1 MKKTAIL
8 LLLVLV
14 SATSSSWGKTKL
26 DRGIVKNTFVPK
38 GTFFFG
44 GTASYTEHSN
54 DDYKFIVMEK
64 WKGSGYTGS
73 VKPFVGW
80 CFANDLGVGL
90 SFNYD
95 RTMLNIENMEL
106 NLSEDLGFALQ
117 NAYSISHT
125 FSGTAFLRTYINIGD
140 SKRFGLYN
148 DLKFLYGRGF
158 GKIMNGV
165 GSSLVGTYQDITQAG
180 IIISPGLTVFIN
192 NFMAVEASVGILGF
206 QYKNIKQ
213 TTNQV
218 YEGSRITKS
227 ANFKIDL
234 FSIGLGIAFYL

>member
-1 MKKTAIL
+1 MKKILPPL
-8 LLLVLV
+8 LLLLLL
-14 SATSSSWGKTKL
+14 AAPCWGKVRL

-38 GTFFFG
+38 GTVFFG
-44 GTASYTEHSN
+44 GTASYTQHNN
-54 DDYKFIVMEK
+54 DNYKFIVMEK
-64 WKGSGYTGS
+64 WNGSGYTGS
-73 VKPFVGW
+73 VKPFIGW
-80 CFANDLGVGL
+80 CFANDLGVGV

-95 RTMLNIENMEL
+95 RTMLNIENLEL
-106 NLSEDLGFALQ
+106 KLSEDLGFAVQ
-117 NAYSISHT
+117 NAYSIENM
-125 FSGTAFLRTYINIGD
+125 FSGTVFLRTYINIGD

-148 DLKFLYGRGF
+148 DLKFLYGKGH

-165 GSSLVGTYQDITQAG
+165 GNSLVGTYQDITKAG
-180 IIISPGLTVFIN
+180 ILFSPGVTIFIN

-206 QYKNIKQ
+206 QYQNIKQ

-234 FSIGLGIAFYL
+234 FSIGLGVAFYL